1 MERHTAIN
9 VNPDLASERENCPF
23 DLEEVTNLLDGGK
36 EETENRRKFEQFLFS
51 KIKVCK
57 FTSILTITLLLN
69 RKKINNVPKLIRD
82 LSIVW

>member
-1 MERHTAIN
+1 MERHTSLN

-51 KIKVCK
+51 KIKVHIRS
-57 FTSILTITLLLN
+57 SIMINKDNKLN
-69 RKKINNVPKLIRD
+69 NAPPWIKN
-82 LSIVW
+82 LSIAL